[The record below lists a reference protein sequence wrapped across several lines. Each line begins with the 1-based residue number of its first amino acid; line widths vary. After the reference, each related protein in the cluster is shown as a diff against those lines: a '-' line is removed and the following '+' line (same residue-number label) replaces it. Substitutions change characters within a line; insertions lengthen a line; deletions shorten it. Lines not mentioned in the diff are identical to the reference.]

1 MRTKN
6 TIRQSRKK
14 LCENEATTISSGCR
28 ERFLPLTEPGLSM
41 LTDYGITFA
50 GVSMLHPKY
59 EIHRFRPRWH
69 TLIYTVSGEG
79 SLLTEGHRY
88 HLRSNTIWIGP
99 AGIEHDYHI
108 AQDPWKIAW
117 ACFKPENK
125 LRFSP
130 TQAKVLHAHS
140 PCEIDHLFRQIIE
153 ECDTQR
159 AHYSSI
165 LESYA
170 RLVSLIFKR
179 DLTSIPHTPV
189 DSRQILFEQLVREV
203 RNNPGKDW
211 TSEALI
217 KTLKLSVS
225 SDRFRQLCLNY
236 LDKAPRDLVASI
248 RMEISCE
255 LLTETD
261 YCIYTIA
268 SMVGYENEY
277 AFSTAFHRI
286 MGVPP
291 REYRNQ
297 SHGQTKRG

>member
-1 MRTKN
+1 
-6 TIRQSRKK
+6 
-14 LCENEATTISSGCR
+14 
-28 ERFLPLTEPGLSM
+28 
-41 LTDYGITFA
+41 
-50 GVSMLHPKY
+50 
-59 EIHRFRPRWH
+59 
-69 TLIYTVSGEG
+69 
-79 SLLTEGHRY
+79 LTEGHRY